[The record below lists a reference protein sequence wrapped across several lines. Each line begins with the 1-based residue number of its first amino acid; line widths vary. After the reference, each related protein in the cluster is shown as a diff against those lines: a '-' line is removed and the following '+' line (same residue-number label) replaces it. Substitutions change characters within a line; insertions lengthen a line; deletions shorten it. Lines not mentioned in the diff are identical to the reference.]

1 MLDSAGFGGEFRVP
15 IRIPVYVS
23 RQPNLIAVST
33 TVCGKLIFNRA
44 SREEGRPAMQPN
56 ATQSPPDV
64 ALEDF
69 AGTSG
74 LVRHVD
80 AVSHPRTIA
89 VGDARTIVVRPRIP
103 NWVQGLLGLSLGL
116 NLLVLVLLLAFG
128 MPAYRGYRSLAAD
141 LAPFTSS
148 ALVPKDATTAGQSP
162 ATRAVTTAGYT
173 LGETL
178 GAVQGLESATIRAQI
193 PIDHQLPLQMQVPI
207 DQSTTVV
214 TTAPIPLNVPALI
227 TLPDGGGYV
236 NATISMDIPPGT
248 KLPVHLSLSAP
259 IDTTVPLRLDVPV
272 AIPVRDTELGGPLA
286 RLRTTLEPVV
296 RMLSSNRGQR

>member
-1 MLDSAGFGGEFRVP
+1 
-15 IRIPVYVS
+15 
-23 RQPNLIAVST
+23 
-33 TVCGKLIFNRA
+33 
-44 SREEGRPAMQPN
+44 MQPN

-103 NWVQGLLGLSLGL
+103 NWVHGLLGLSLGL

-128 MPAYRGYRSLAAD
+128 LPAYRGYRSLAAD

-148 ALVPKDATTAGQSP
+148 ALVPKDATAAGQSP
-162 ATRAVTTAGYT
+162 AARAVTTAGYT

-178 GAVQGLESATIRAQI
+178 GAVKDLEGATIRAQI

-214 TTAPIPLNVPALI
+214 TTAPIPLHVPALI

-236 NATISMDIPPGT
+236 NATVSMDIPPGT

-296 RMLSSNRGQR
+296 RMLSSNREQR